1 MNTTTPLLIQFLNK
15 HKIKW
20 FPINLAVVDGKK
32 NLLPYPDTGR
42 RPEYT
47 DFPKWNHGTYML
59 TSKQQ
64 LVDQYDYIAIDTYEI
79 QQIDVD
85 DPDVAY
91 TLDAPYFKSATK
103 GLPHYFIKDT
113 TPNAENLTKK
123 CGLEWA
129 CKKWAGGELLHGQWG
144 FAHKNAELVNADFD
158 IPTQCLSDLP
168 SESQEP
174 KPAKKPK
181 RAPAPA
187 PAPVVERPEDF
198 DVEGEIPFDTL
209 RDIVMS
215 LDPIRAEAYDSW
227 MNVIWAT
234 MNVAE
239 ANGYEDRANVL
250 VHDFSAQSDKYK
262 PSETRKKI
270 RERRDEP
277 DADGLRI
284 GTLMMYLK
292 EDNREKFDEVR
303 KMLSPETD
311 EKPTDYDCAV
321 KLLDAMRNAGHNF
334 VTDGKTMYWYNPD
347 DGFYRDN
354 KTVLRP
360 YIARCDA
367 LPHEIRGSTRHQ
379 DNIIKQLEGI
389 VTYEPDFEQ
398 QMVDTTK
405 RKFAFNNGVFDFLT
419 GELVPFSPSM
429 YFLGKSKLDY
439 ESDEAL
445 EQEVFDKLFV
455 EVFGKAKALYAIQ
468 ALARSLAGEVGD
480 KTLYVVI
487 GDGNTGKGVITDLCH
502 KTFSA
507 HTGIVNSGDF
517 CLKTGSGDSAKAQS
531 WMVPIRHKRFAM
543 LNESSQQQNIDAR
556 IIKICAGGGD
566 PITAR
571 QNHKDEF
578 TFTLQCMFWFFMN
591 DMPKIDGA
599 TDATGNRVR
608 VLEPE
613 FRFLEGSMY
622 EQNKKD
628 PKVKKAD
635 PSIRDVYVCREDVQK
650 AFASLLCKHYLHKK
664 PECAIVDDI
673 SKQWTKTDDVDT
685 LIREN
690 IIIEP
695 GAKVTQKALL
705 AHLKKQQVEVSS
717 NKLGRIMKKI
727 IGENNV
733 TKSNVTVYHTVRIRY
748 DDEVDEVEYE

>member
-1 MNTTTPLLIQFLNK
+1 MNTTMTPLIQFLNK

-20 FPINLAVVDGKK
+20 FPINLKFYKDKNGKDK
-32 NLLPYPDTGR
+32 KDPIPYKGKEKTPAYTEFPDLHH
-42 RPEYT
+42 
-47 DFPKWNHGTYML
+47 DTYKL
-59 TSKQQ
+59 TQMQK
-64 LVDQYDYIAIDTYEI
+64 LVDEYDYIAIDTHEI

-91 TLDAPYFKSATK
+91 TLDAPYFKSVTK

-113 TPNAENLTKK
+113 TPDAKK
-123 CGLEWA
+123 CMY
-129 CKKWAGGELLHGQWG
+129 WAGGELLHGQWG
-144 FAHKNAELVNADFD
+144 WAHKNAEIMNAEFD
-158 IPTQCLSDLP
+158 IPTQGLSDLP
-168 SESQEP
+168 
-174 KPAKKPK
+174 AKAAKVAK

-187 PAPVVERPEDF
+187 PTPAPAVERPEDF

-209 RDIVMS
+209 SDIVMS

-250 VHDFSAQSDKYK
+250 VHDFSVQSDKYNY
-262 PSETRKKI
+262 SETRKKI
-270 RERRDEP
+270 RERRD
-277 DADGLRI
+277 DQYADELRI
-284 GTLMMYLK
+284 GTLLMYLK

-334 VTDGKTMYWYNPD
+334 VTDNNKMYWYNPA

-354 KTVLRP
+354 LKVLRP
-360 YIARCDA
+360 HIATCNA
-367 LPHEIRGSTRHQ
+367 LPHDIRGMSRHQ
-379 DNIIKQLEGI
+379 DNIMKQLEGI
-389 VTYEPDFEQ
+389 ATYEPNFEK
-398 QMVDTTK
+398 QMVYTTK
-405 RKFAFNNGVFDFLT
+405 QKFPFNNGVYDFLS
-419 GELVPFSPSM
+419 GELIPFSPSM

-439 ESDEAL
+439 EPNEAL

-455 EVFGKAKALYAIQ
+455 EVFKNEKALYTIQ
-468 ALARSLAGEVGD
+468 ALARSLAGEVND
-480 KTLYVVI
+480 KTLYVII

-502 KTFSA
+502 NTFDA

-517 CLKTGSGDSAKAQS
+517 CLKDGKAESAKTKS
-531 WMVPIRHKRFAM
+531 WIVPIRHQRFAM
-543 LNESSQQQNIDAR
+543 LNESSQQQNLDASTM
-556 IIKICAGGGD
+556 KLTASGGD
-566 PITAR
+566 GITAR
-571 QNHKDEF
+571 ENYKDSF
-578 TFTLQCMFWFFMN
+578 TFHLQCTFWWFMN
-591 DMPKIDGA
+591 DMPRIDGSS
-599 TDATGNRVR
+599 DAIGNRVR
-608 VLEPE
+608 VIEPE
-613 FRFLEGSMY
+613 YRFLEGRAY

-673 SKQWTKTDDVDT
+673 SKQWTKTDDVET
-685 LIREN
+685 LIKEN

-695 GAKVTQKALL
+695 GVKVTGKALL
-705 AHLKKQQVEVSS
+705 AHLKKQQVDVSPV
-717 NKLGRIMKKI
+717 KLGRIMKI
-727 IGENNV
+727 LVGEENAKKVNGCAIYY
-733 TKSNVTVYHTVRIRY
+733 TARISY
-748 DDEVDEVEYE
+748 GDDEINEVEE